1 MRGRGEYMARLSTIN
16 HVAKIFCEAVK
27 EVLETSTDSKI
38 TFSPTI
44 QNIPSISLKPDVGC
58 FVQFA
63 GDYSGLF
70 IMNLSGPAALEL
82 YRRSMTYMG
91 LPEAELASDYS
102 SDEVVNCIGEM
113 INQVIGKARSKV
125 EKEYGLTADNNQPKA
140 ITISTAITLSIAT
153 MLDKP
158 RCRRLSFKTEDN
170 HPFFVEMNMEQTEFI
185 KLFEVE
191 NSTGDAQADIDAM
204 IAKGV
209 DNDESP
215 EVSSDVD
222 DVDIDAIMAE
232 FSK

>member
-1 MRGRGEYMARLSTIN
+1 MGRLSTIN

-27 EVLETSTDSKI
+27 EVLESSTASKI
-38 TFSPTI
+38 NFSPTI

-82 YRRSMTYMG
+82 YRKSMTYMG
-91 LPEAELASDYS
+91 LPEDELASSYS

-170 HPFFVEMNMEQTEFI
+170 HAFYVEMNMEQTEFI
-185 KLFEVE
+185 KLFDVE
-191 NSTGDAQADIDAM
+191 QSSGDAQADIDAM
-204 IAKGV
+204 MEEGV
-209 DNDESP
+209 DTDAGQESA
-215 EVSSDVD
+215 D
-222 DVDIDAIMAE
+222 DVDVDAIMAE
-232 FSK
+232 FAK